1 MKILTMS
8 PSSIPK
14 SKNKTR
20 FPSSAEPFSLSNE
33 NVQTA
38 FADGPKPPSNSENPR
53 SKCTIN

>member
-1 MKILTMS
+1 MS

-38 FADGPKPPSNSENPR
+38 FADGPKPPSNNENPR